1 MTDTVTKVE
10 VMAEDVAAIR
20 RLLEGD
26 KYTPGLVQRVHI
38 NTADIADMK
47 KKQENSGYSSSTL
60 IAVSWMFLVS
70 AVIITVLDRG
80 ALISDIRHLT
90 NMTGAQ
96 AWVLS
101 ILLGF
106 GGKFLVSFPTA
117 VLVYSLLNR
126 DK

>member
-10 VMAEDVAAIR
+10 VMADDVAAIR

-26 KYTPGLVQRVHI
+26 KYTPGLVARVSS
-38 NTADIADMK
+38 NTADIATMK
-47 KKQENSGYSSSTL
+47 KRQENSGYSNSTL
-60 IAVSWMFLVS
+60 VAVSWMFLVS
-70 AVIITVLDRG
+70 AVVITVLDRG

-101 ILLGF
+101 VFLGF
-106 GGKFLVSFPTA
+106 GGKFLVAFPTA
-117 VLVYSLLNR
+117 VFVYGILNR